1 MSLSSRRTCTR
12 GTRFIQ
18 AFTLIELLVV
28 IAIIAILA
36 AILFPVFQKVRE
48 NARRAACE
56 SNLKQIGL
64 AYTMYNQ
71 DFDELT
77 PAITKTR
84 IPGGID
90 GSGYVPDYFV
100 ILQPYLKS
108 VNVFFCPDRSD
119 AMPTTGNGL
128 GGPAGSTGSPD
139 TNNPPQSERDSR
151 KAVDIGGCYDNFNAT
166 GMCIGY
172 GYNDG
177 LVSDA
182 GYGLIQPQ
190 FTILI
195 NGNQVPQRPG
205 RSIAS
210 ITNPASTV
218 VFGDTWD
225 NLSIAS
231 DNMSGRFKST
241 AALRH
246 GGLEN
251 MCFVDG
257 HVKPIRMEMANYNG
271 FGTVVIPVDPTL
283 AQDWCFDP
291 NYAPAAW
298 KKNDGS
304 TPSVPGDYP
313 VSSITDTC
321 AQAANDLYANSTPL
335 P

>member
-1 MSLSSRRTCTR
+1 MSLHVRRTSTR
-12 GTRFIQ
+12 GTGSTQ

-56 SNLKQIGL
+56 SNLKQVGL
-64 AYTMYNQ
+64 AYTMYIQ
-71 DFDELT
+71 DSDEAT
-77 PAITKTR
+77 PSISKTPQ
-84 IPGGID
+84 PGGLD
-90 GSGYVPDYFV
+90 GAGYTPDYFV
-100 ILQPYLKS
+100 ILQPYMKS

-119 AMPTTGNGL
+119 SMPTKGNGM
-128 GGPAGSTGSPD
+128 GGPAGSSYD
-139 TNNPPQSERDSR
+139 INNPNNSQAAKDSV
-151 KAVDIGGCYDNFNAT
+151 KAVDIGSCYDNFNAT

-177 LVSDA
+177 IVSDG
-182 GYGLIQPQ
+182 GYGLIATQY
-190 FTILI
+190 TDAA
-195 NGNQVPQRPG
+195 GNYQRPG

-210 ITNPASTV
+210 ITSPAEMV
-218 VFGDTWD
+218 AFGDTWD
-225 NLSIAS
+225 NLSVAM

-257 HVKPIRMEMANYNG
+257 HVKPIRMEMA
-271 FGTVVIPVDPTL
+271 TSTIPSKPVTIVIPVDSTL
-283 AQDWCFDP
+283 ATDWCADP
-291 NYAPAAW
+291 STVGNYAAGGNAPPAS
-298 KKNDGS
+298 NG
-304 TPSVPGDYP
+304 YP
-313 VSSITDTC
+313 VKADGETC
-321 AQAANDLYANSTPL
+321 AQVSQDLYNSATVL